1 MSHKNLTRM
10 NNKSMQQQKSEEIQ
24 NEINR
29 IFDHHLRSFVTPW
42 SDMND
47 QALLEPDIEVRD
59 TSKAIKVM
67 AELPGMNPE
76 DLEINVSKDG
86 YMTIS
91 GEKKHEREEEGEG
104 YYFSERSYGT
114 VQRTIPLP
122 TEIDVD
128 KVTADF
134 DNGVLKVNIPKL
146 PVAQNKVK
154 KVTVKKTK

>member
-1 MSHKNLTRM
+1 
-10 NNKSMQQQKSEEIQ
+10 
-24 NEINR
+24 
-29 IFDHHLRSFVTPW
+29 
-42 SDMND
+42 MND

-146 PVAQNKVK
+146 PAAQNKVK